1 MCKESPF
8 EMAQIIQAMQADI
21 AERQQER
28 IVNKFLV
35 FFHDAKKVLKPWD
48 DSFLDNPFLR
58 NIWYNDISGNISQLS
73 NLRHGTSHF
82 IDTTKNG
89 MPLQEC
95 DMRMKFILEKLTDAN
110 IMTPKVRNELKTLG
124 GSGNDPV
131 ESMIQMLDNKYKNVE
146 ITPEY
151 RIQLECQWK
160 YL

>member
-1 MCKESPF
+1 MRSYQTCAN
-8 EMAQIIQAMQADI
+8 EMAQIIQEMQADI
-21 AERQQER
+21 AEWQADIAEWKQER
-28 IVNKFLV
+28 IVKKFLV
-35 FFHDAKKVLKPWD
+35 FFRDAKKVLSPCD
-48 DSFLDNPFLR
+48 DIPT
-58 NIWYNDISGNISQLS
+58 QLS
-73 NLRHGTSHF
+73 KLRHGYPYF

-89 MPLQEC
+89 TPQQEC

>member
-1 MCKESPF
+1 MR
-8 EMAQIIQAMQADI
+8 DG
-21 AERQQER
+21 
-28 IVNKFLV
+28 
-35 FFHDAKKVLKPWD
+35 WD
-48 DSFLDNPFLR
+48 DSFLDNLYLR
-58 NIWYNDISGNISQLS
+58 SIWYNDISGNINQLS

-89 MPLQEC
+89 TPQQEY

-131 ESMIQMLDNKYKNVE
+131 ESMIQMLCNKYQNVE
-146 ITPEY
+146 ITLEY
-151 RIQLECQWK
+151 RNKLECQWK